1 MLGTNTMCLVST
13 VLVGS
18 VGLTCWKLQA
28 VSTNVLKHERRHKL
42 YFLLTEYEKNSDFS
56 LQKNNIDQI

>member
-13 VLVGS
+13 FLVGS
-18 VGLTCWKLQA
+18 VGPTCWKLQA

-56 LQKNNIDQI
+56 LQENNIDQI